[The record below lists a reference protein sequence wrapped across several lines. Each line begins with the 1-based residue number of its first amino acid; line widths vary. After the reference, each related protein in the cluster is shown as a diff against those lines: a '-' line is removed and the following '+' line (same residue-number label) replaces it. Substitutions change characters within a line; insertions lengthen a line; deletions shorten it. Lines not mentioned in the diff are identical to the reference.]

1 MGSCSSPILVE
12 QATEQ
17 VSSMNAAFSAL
28 IYDGQ
33 SGGWIWRLELQRPMR
48 PVPVVVLDVDSQDL
62 LQVPATHDEQPVQA
76 LGPHRPDPALGVG
89 VSVWCLHRRDQHLGV
104 LRTEHVVE
112 PAAELCVTIA
122 NKEADPASSFLEDKQ
137 QVAGLLGDP
146 QTVGVRSNPSQVD
159 PPGIQLGSVALAV
172 RWSGW

>member
-17 VSSMNAAFSAL
+17 VSSMNAAVSAL

-33 SGGWIWRLELQRPMR
+33 SGGWIRRLELQRPVR
-48 PVPVVVLDVDSQDL
+48 PVPVVVLDIDSQDL

-76 LGPHRPDPALGVG
+76 LGPHRRDPALGVG
-89 VSVWCLHRRDQHLGV
+89 VGVGCLQRRQHHSGV

-112 PAAELCVTIA
+112 PAAELRVTIA
-122 NKEADPASSFLEDKQ
+122 NQNAHPASSFLQDKQ
-137 QVAGLLGDP
+137 QVAGLLGGPTD
-146 QTVGVRSNPSQVD
+146 
-159 PPGIQLGSVALAV
+159 
-172 RWSGW
+172 RWD

>member
-48 PVPVVVLDVDSQDL
+48 PVPVVVLDVESQDL

-89 VSVWCLHRRDQHLGV
+89 VGVGCLQRRQHHLGA
-104 LRTEHVVE
+104 LRPEHVVE
-112 PAAELCVTIA
+112 PAAERRVTIA
-122 NKEADPASSFLEDKQ
+122 NKEARPASSFLQDK
-137 QVAGLLGDP
+137 
-146 QTVGVRSNPSQVD
+146 
-159 PPGIQLGSVALAV
+159 
-172 RWSGW
+172 